1 MSVAKDM
8 QKIASERGDA
18 NLEFAG
24 GGYRLTINPIEDRFH
39 ELGFILWQEEAGGG
53 QAPVATGRAVGGELV
68 LDGASATDHDRADL
82 EATIGTLI
90 AGDPVSALGGGGN
103 EQAIPTGT

>member
-1 MSVAKDM
+1 MGVAEDM
-8 QKIASERGDA
+8 QKLASEHGDA

-24 GGYRLTINPIEDRFH
+24 DGYRLTINPIEDRFH

-53 QAPVATGRAVGGELV
+53 QAPVATGRAVGDELV
-68 LDGASATDHDRADL
+68 LDGAPAADRDRADL
-82 EATIGTLI
+82 EAMIATLI
-90 AGDPVSALGGGGN
+90 AGDPVSTLGGGGN